1 MAMHVEVKNALAV
14 VAVGAIV
21 YQVMKF
27 LWNAVWEPL
36 RLRRIM
42 EKQGLR
48 GPPFRF
54 LVGSLK
60 EANAFSESCPESLPL
75 DNYANLSPTVTPHYA
90 LYFPKYGTVCELLVI
105 SGGQSYVTLILL
117 KEGYL
122 HVIEALR
129 NVFPAFCRCRL
140 HVSKYYRCI
149 SHLQYLYAMCT
160 GKNFVY
166 HWGTTTRLAVGD
178 PDVVKELLITN
189 HESLIRAPLDEKIVS
204 ELLGKGLLS
213 QLGEKWIKERRTLNP
228 FFHQDALKVRYITKS
243 VWLLCKILEILD
255 YTILANDRSAYIPLK
270 VKYST
275 YPPPHCRAWWRIW
288 WKQLQQRYTSGRR
301 QLRNKGARRKST
313 WKSICTR
320 FLVGSFPGRLL
331 VMTF

>member
-1 MAMHVEVKNALAV
+1 MHSLSRVPNLC
-14 VAVGAIV
+14 
-21 YQVMKF
+21 
-27 LWNAVWEPL
+27 LWTTMRICL
-36 RLRRIM
+36 RPSRLIM
-42 EKQGLR
+42 PSTSPNSVLFVNCYS
-48 GPPFRF
+48 FREIKAT
-54 LVGSLK
+54 S
-60 EANAFSESCPESLPL
+60 
-75 DNYANLSPTVTPHYA
+75 
-90 LYFPKYGTVCELLVI
+90 
-105 SGGQSYVTLILL
+105 LILL
-117 KEGYL
+117 NEGYL

-129 NVFPAFCRCRL
+129 NVFPALCRCRL
-140 HVSKYYRCI
+140 RMSKYYRCI
-149 SHLQYLYAMCT
+149 SHLQYLNAMCT

-213 QLGEKWIKERRTLNP
+213 QLGEKWIKERRTLHP

-243 VWLLCKILEILD
+243 VWLLGKILEMLD
-255 YTILANDRSAYIPLK
+255 YKFLANDRSDYIQLK

-275 YPPPHCRAWWRIW
+275 YPPPHCRAWWRLW
-288 WKQLQQRYTSGRR
+288 WNQLQQRYTSGRR
-301 QLRNKGARRKST
+301 PLRNKGAQRKST

-331 VMTF
+331 VMTL